1 MAASSV
7 ACINCQLP
15 YAHRTLNPQTDTR
28 YLSLERNS
36 VMALSP
42 RVNFILVLGL
52 SLLSVVAADRPY
64 DSYPREQFDHFLLEW
79 NDLIQGILQ
88 SHCSEAL
95 ASYRT
100 RKNDE
105 NPPGFSYDPTRRV
118 IECIMEHMEEF
129 RRLDMAVSAVLL
141 GLTPT
146 MLQSLAC
153 TTLDLA
159 FLSLRRPLL
168 AFLLAAGSPIVS
180 PTQFQKGV
188 RKVIAKGKR
197 SDANPRPLHW
207 SWCLVTLVQYAAA
220 CGCVAN
226 MVNLSYE
233 LGVHAMTV
241 INERLTY
248 QVALWGILA
257 AIVHICASVGLRL
270 RVRVE
275 GGGSP
280 APGPDFPETLAAL
293 PAWIRD
299 EIMPSTYNSPI
310 SLDNL
315 HDGVWFSLLSWF
327 VSVANVFITLYGTVV
342 LSGLMFFSIKDSLTI
357 VLRYI
362 ASVIVCRAVFVSER
376 IGVGFF
382 PE

>member
-1 MAASSV
+1 MA
-7 ACINCQLP
+7 P
-15 YAHRTLNPQTDTR
+15 
-28 YLSLERNS
+28 
-36 VMALSP
+36 SP
-42 RVNFILVLGL
+42 RTNFVIILGL
-52 SLLSVVAADRPY
+52 GLFSVVAADRPY
-64 DSYPREQFDHFLLEW
+64 DTYPREQFDRFLPEW
-79 NDLIQGILQ
+79 NGLIQGILQ
-88 SHCSEAL
+88 SNCSEVLEA
-95 ASYRT
+95 YRT
-100 RKNDE
+100 RTSDQ
-105 NPPGFSYDPTRRV
+105 NPPGLTYDPTRRV
-118 IECIMEHMEEF
+118 IECVMEHMEEF
-129 RRLDMAVSAVLL
+129 RKLDMAISAVLL

-146 MLQSLAC
+146 ILQSLAC

-168 AFLLAAGSPIVS
+168 AFLLAVGSPIVS
-180 PTQFQKGV
+180 STRTTQFQKGV
-188 RKVIAKGKR
+188 QDVVAKGKR
-197 SDANPRPLHW
+197 SDVNQRRPLHW

-241 INERLTY
+241 ISPRFTH

-257 AIVHICASVGLRL
+257 TIVHICASAGLRF

-275 GGGSP
+275 GCGSP
-280 APGPDFPETLAAL
+280 TSGPDFPNALAAL

-299 EIMPSTYNSPI
+299 EVVPSTYNSPL

-315 HDGVWFSLLSWF
+315 HDGIWFSLLSWA

-342 LSGLMFFSIKDSLTI
+342 LSGLLFFSIKDSLSI
-357 VLRYI
+357 VVRYI
-362 ASVIVCRAVFVSER
+362 ASVIVCRAVFVYER
-376 IGVGFF
+376 TGMGFS